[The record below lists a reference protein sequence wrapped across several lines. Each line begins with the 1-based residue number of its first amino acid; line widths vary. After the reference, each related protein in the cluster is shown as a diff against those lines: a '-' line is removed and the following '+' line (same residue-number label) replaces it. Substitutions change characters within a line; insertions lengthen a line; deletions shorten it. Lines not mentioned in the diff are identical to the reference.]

1 MKHWLIQSSGLRRT
15 DDMTTKLLN
24 GLEQSGGTWSD
35 FGVIPFT
42 PEITNWENF
51 PKADSYFV
59 HCSTKA
65 LRLLTE
71 NKFKSTE
78 IFVGAEENHANELL
92 AACRRGIFYDPARFD
107 MSVYLKDL
115 RRHLLNGRGE
125 VVKLRDIMTTSFKTD
140 KFIKPG
146 RDLKLFT
153 GGIVQG
159 GTTFE
164 EYLETIQ
171 YDQHFQ
177 HSLDENVIVADPVE
191 ILAEWR
197 FFVVSGK
204 VAAGSQYRKFG
215 KMHWTSD
222 IPSYVYE
229 EAKRMAGIYKPAKC
243 FTMDLAMTGDLQI
256 KIVEYNCINC
266 SGLYNANVGNLAF
279 ELRWAR

>member
-15 DDMTTKLLN
+15 DDMTTKLLK
-24 GLEQSGGTWSD
+24 GLEQSGGTWTD
-35 FGVIPFT
+35 FGLIPFT
-42 PEITNWENF
+42 PEITNWQSF

-65 LRLLTE
+65 LRILTE
-71 NKFKSTE
+71 DKFKPSE
-78 IFVGAEENHANELL
+78 IFIGADEQHASDLL
-92 AACRRGIFYDPARFD
+92 QACRRGIFYDADRFD
-107 MSVYLKDL
+107 MSKYLKDL
-115 RRHLLNGRGE
+115 KRHLLNGHGE
-125 VVKLRDIMTTSFKTD
+125 VMTIRELMSKSFKVD

-153 GGIVQG
+153 GGVVSA

-171 YDQHFQ
+171 YDQYFQ
-177 HSLDENVIVADPVE
+177 HSMDENVIVSDTVD

-197 FFVVSGK
+197 FFVTGGK

-222 IPSYVYE
+222 IPSYVYD
-229 EAKRMAGIYKPAKC
+229 EARRMAGIYKPAKC
-243 FTMDLAMTGDLQI
+243 FTMDLAMTADLQI

-279 ELRWAR
+279 ELRWA